1 MRYLIKFSYDGSN
14 YCGYQVQPSL
24 DTIQERLEFAA
35 KKINND
41 KKTDVVSTGRT
52 DKKVHALCQYAHLD
66 IDVSITPY
74 KLKRAMNSNLPDD
87 IHVIKAWQVKDDF
100 HARFH
105 VLEKEYH
112 YILNM
117 GEYNPLERNYVYQY
131 NYKLNIET
139 MREGIKY
146 FVGKHDFR
154 AFVTENVDKENCV
167 RTISSATIEVDSV
180 NPEKIIFKFVGDG
193 FLRYQVRNMVGLL
206 FKVGQEKLEP
216 SKVKEILD
224 SKSRKKNG
232 VTAPAEGL
240 YLVNVSYSNLD
251 DFIINE

>member
-131 NYKLNIET
+131 NYQLNIDKMSEA
-139 MREGIKY
+139 IKY
-146 FVGKHDFR
+146 FIGEHDFR
-154 AFVTENVDKENCV
+154 AFVTENETKDNCV
-167 RTISSATIEVDSV
+167 RTIKYASV
-180 NPEKIIFKFVGDG
+180 EKDVSNSEKFIFKFIGNG
-193 FLRYQVRNMVGLL
+193 FLRYQVRNMVGILS
-206 FKVGQEKLEP
+206 KVGQEKIEP
-216 SKVKEILD
+216 SMVKEILE

-240 YLVNVSYSNLD
+240 YLVNVTYD
-251 DFIINE
+251 DMEKYVISE

>member
-14 YCGYQVQPSL
+14 YCGYQIQPGL

-35 KKINND
+35 TKINNG

-66 IDVSITPY
+66 VDVTITPY

-87 IHVIKAWQVKDDF
+87 IHVIKAWRVSDDF
-100 HARFH
+100 HARYN
-105 VLEKEYH
+105 VIEKEYH
-112 YILNM
+112 YMLNM
-117 GEYNPLERNYVYQY
+117 GEYNPIERNYVYQY
-131 NYKLNIET
+131 NYKLNVEK
-139 MREGIKY
+139 MNKAIKY
-146 FVGKHDFR
+146 FIGEHDFR
-154 AFVTENVDKENCV
+154 AFVTENEDKENCV
-167 RTISSATIEVDSV
+167 RTISDACVLVDENNSD
-180 NPEKIIFKFVGDG
+180 KIIFKFIGDG

-206 FKVGQEKLEP
+206 FKVGQEKIEP
-216 SKVKEILD
+216 LKVKEILD

-240 YLVNVSYSNLD
+240 YLVNVRYHDINKY
-251 DFIINE
+251 IIEE